1 MDQRGA
7 RPDDPVTTTEAE
19 EEAVTVTTV
28 QVAQTLPQHEAAHS
42 TAKGGLAISSKIN
55 RTSIERQLDYMTK
68 IVYPALVVL
77 FLALLMVLLTELY
90 IRRQG
95 RQSQR
100 QFQKLNENEL
110 KRVEQENLLMKK

>member
-1 MDQRGA
+1 MDQRGP
-7 RPDDPVTTTEAE
+7 RPDDLVTTTEAE
-19 EEAVTVTTV
+19 KAVTETTV
-28 QVAQTLPQHEAAHS
+28 TVAQTLPQHEAAHS
-42 TAKGGLAISSKIN
+42 TGKGGLYISTKIN
-55 RTSIERQLDYMTK
+55 RISIERQLDYMTK

-77 FLALLMVLLTELY
+77 FLALLMVALTELY